1 MLVDARRICHLGW
14 SAREARRGEAG
25 SSTSYIYDVIIKR
38 NIKVKHRKAVD
49 IRLGVVPE
57 TESRLLQCIVHCVCH
72 GDSGSR
78 RAYLKRFID

>member
-1 MLVDARRICHLGW
+1 MPFRLERTRGQT
-14 SAREARRGEAG
+14 RRGGVEYFIH
-25 SSTSYIYDVIIKR
+25 SRRHNKKKYYSKIKR
-38 NIKVKHRKAVD
+38 GKAVD